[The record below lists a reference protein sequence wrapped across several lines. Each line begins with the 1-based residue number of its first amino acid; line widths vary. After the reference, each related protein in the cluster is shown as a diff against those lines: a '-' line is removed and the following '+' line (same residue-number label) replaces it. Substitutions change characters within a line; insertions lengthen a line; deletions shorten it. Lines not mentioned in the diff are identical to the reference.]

1 MGRVMF
7 LCPNCFLHLKAA
19 SEIMGEKLL
28 PDLAYATEGTT
39 CDRCK
44 KYTSEVIVV
53 CST

>member
-7 LCPNCFLHLKAA
+7 LCPDCFEYLREA
-19 SEIMGEKLL
+19 SALAGEELI

-39 CDRCK
+39 CDRCG
-44 KYTSEVIVV
+44 KYTPEVIVV